1 MAVLAAAQLLDELMG
16 RHRNINPN
24 EKIKKP
30 NWEDSEYCKYYMVKF
45 CPHDLFVNTRADLGV
60 CPKVHDDEVKSLF
73 EKADYSSRKIQYV
86 EEFLRFCR
94 HMINDV
100 ERKIQKGKQRLE
112 LMNSKLEGPP
122 MTQAQTEK
130 NQEQV
135 QLLTEKITT
144 LLQEAEEAGTCG
156 NVEQAQGLM
165 KLCDRLKEEK
175 ELLLK
180 QQENSH
186 WSLTAELAA
195 SQEKQMEV
203 CPVCGAF
210 LIVGDAQQRI
220 DDHLSGKQHVGY
232 FKLRQAFEE
241 MVASREKEQ
250 QEREKRR
257 KDDRERER
265 NVRSGGLGSDRRD
278 RERMERDRERDKDRR
293 RPSREGDKIRHEDRD
308 KERERDRDKE
318 KDKERER
325 DREKDKER
333 ERDREKD
340 KERER
345 DREKDKERERDR
357 EKDKERERE
366 RDREKDRDKEKER
379 ERDRDKDRDKDKDR
393 DRERDRER
401 RHRRERRSPHER
413 SRRRSR
419 DRR

>member
-16 RHRNINPN
+16 RHRNTNPN

-30 NWEDSEYCKYYMVKF
+30 NWEDPEYCKYYLVKF

-60 CPKVHDDEVKSLF
+60 CPKVHDDEVKDLF
-73 EKADYSSRKIQYV
+73 EKAENSYKKVQYV

-94 HMINDV
+94 YMINDV

-112 LMNSKLEGPP
+112 LMNSKPEGPP

-135 QLLTEKITT
+135 QLLSEKIAS
-144 LLQEAEEAGTCG
+144 LVKEAEEAGTRG
-156 NVEQAQGLM
+156 DVEQAQGLM

-175 ELLLK
+175 EQLIK

-186 WSLTAELAA
+186 WSMTAELAA
-195 SQEKQMEV
+195 AQEKQMEV

-210 LIVGDAQQRI
+210 LIIGDAQQRI

-241 MVASREKEQ
+241 MLESREKEQ
-250 QEREKRR
+250 QEKERKRR
-257 KDDRERER
+257 EERDKER

-278 RERMERDRERDKDRR
+278 RERMERDRER
-293 RPSREGDKIRHEDRD
+293 
-308 KERERDRDKE
+308 ERDRDRS
-318 KDKERER
+318 ERG
-325 DREKDKER
+325 
-333 ERDREKD
+333 
-340 KERER
+340 
-345 DREKDKERERDR
+345 
-357 EKDKERERE
+357 
-366 RDREKDRDKEKER
+366 
-379 ERDRDKDRDKDKDR
+379 DRDKDKDR
-393 DRERDRER
+393 PERHRSSREEKTRHEERDRDRER
-401 RHRRERRSPHER
+401 KHRRERKSSHER

-419 DRR
+419 DRH

>member
-16 RHRNINPN
+16 RHRNTNPN

-30 NWEDSEYCKYYMVKF
+30 NWEDSEYCKYYLVKF

-60 CPKVHDDEVKSLF
+60 CPKVHDDEVKELF
-73 EKADYSSRKIQYV
+73 EKAESSYKKAQYV

-112 LMNSKLEGPP
+112 LMNSKPEGPP

-135 QLLTEKITT
+135 QLLSEKVKS
-144 LLQEAEEAGTCG
+144 LVQEAEEAGTRG
-156 NVEQAQGLM
+156 DVEQAQGLM

-175 ELLLK
+175 DQLLK

-186 WSLTAELAA
+186 WSMTVELAA
-195 SQEKQMEV
+195 AQEKQMEV

-232 FKLRQAFEE
+232 FKLRQAYEE
-241 MVASREKEQ
+241 MNEAREKEL
-250 QEREKRR
+250 QEKERRRREDRD
-257 KDDRERER
+257 KD
-265 NVRSGGLGSDRRD
+265 RSSRGGGLGSDRRD
-278 RERMERDRERDKDRR
+278 RERMERDRERDGDKDR
-293 RPSREGDKIRHEDRD
+293 KDRD
-308 KERERDRDKE
+308 RSDR
-318 KDKERER
+318 
-325 DREKDKER
+325 
-333 ERDREKD
+333 
-340 KERER
+340 
-345 DREKDKERERDR
+345 
-357 EKDKERERE
+357 ERERE
-366 RDREKDRDKEKER
+366 RDKDRHRSSRDDRSSRHED
-379 ERDRDKDRDKDKDR
+379 RDRDR
-393 DRERDRER
+393 DRERDRDR
-401 RHRRERRSPHER
+401 KHRKDRRSSRDR

-419 DRR
+419 DRH

>member
-16 RHRNINPN
+16 RHRNTNPN

-30 NWEDSEYCKYYMVKF
+30 NWEDPEYCKYYMVKF
-45 CPHDLFVNTRADLGV
+45 CPHDLFVNTRADLGA
-60 CPKVHDDEVKSLF
+60 CPKVHDDEVKELF
-73 EKADYSSRKIQYV
+73 EKAESSYKKAQYV

-112 LMNSKLEGPP
+112 LMNSKPDGPP

-135 QLLTEKITT
+135 QLLSEKITS
-144 LLQEAEEAGTCG
+144 LVQEAEEAGTRG
-156 NVEQAQGLM
+156 DVEQAQGLM

-175 ELLLK
+175 EQLLK

-186 WSLTAELAA
+186 WSMTAELAA
-195 SQEKQMEV
+195 AQEKQMEV

-232 FKLRQAFEE
+232 FKLRQAYEE
-241 MVASREKEQ
+241 MNEAREKEQ
-250 QEREKRR
+250 QEKERKRREEREK
-257 KDDRERER
+257 ERSA
-265 NVRSGGLGSDRRD
+265 RSGGLGSDRRD
-278 RERMERDRERDKDRR
+278 RERMERDRERDRDRSER
-293 RPSREGDKIRHEDRD
+293 GSDRGDRSERADRDRERDNDKKEREKEPKD

-318 KDKERER
+318 
-325 DREKDKER
+325 REKDR
-333 ERDREKD
+333 EQRDRH
-340 KERER
+340 RTS
-345 DREKDKERERDR
+345 REKTNRHEDR
-357 EKDKERERE
+357 ERERE
-366 RDREKDRDKEKER
+366 RDRDKE
-379 ERDRDKDRDKDKDR
+379 R
-393 DRERDRER
+393 DRERDRK
-401 RHRRERRSPHER
+401 HRKDRRSPHER

-419 DRR
+419 DRH

>member
-16 RHRNINPN
+16 RHRNTNPN

-30 NWEDSEYCKYYMVKF
+30 NWEDPEYCKYYMVKF
-45 CPHDLFVNTRADLGV
+45 CPHDLFVNTRADLGA
-60 CPKVHDDEVKSLF
+60 CPKVHDDEVKELF
-73 EKADYSSRKIQYV
+73 EKAESSYKKAQYV

-112 LMNSKLEGPP
+112 LMNSKPDGPP

-135 QLLTEKITT
+135 QLLSEKITS
-144 LLQEAEEAGTCG
+144 LVQEAEEAGTRG
-156 NVEQAQGLM
+156 DVEQAQGLM

-175 ELLLK
+175 EQLLK

-186 WSLTAELAA
+186 WSMTAELAA
-195 SQEKQMEV
+195 AQEKQMEV

-232 FKLRQAFEE
+232 FKLRQAYEE
-241 MVASREKEQ
+241 MNEAREKEQ
-250 QEREKRR
+250 QEKERKRREEREK
-257 KDDRERER
+257 ERSA
-265 NVRSGGLGSDRRD
+265 RSGGLGSDRRD
-278 RERMERDRERDKDRR
+278 RERMERDRERDRDRSER
-293 RPSREGDKIRHEDRD
+293 GSDRGDRSERSDRDRERDNDKKEREKEPKD

-318 KDKERER
+318 
-325 DREKDKER
+325 REKDR
-333 ERDREKD
+333 EQRDRH
-340 KERER
+340 RTS
-345 DREKDKERERDR
+345 REKTNRHEDR
-357 EKDKERERE
+357 ERERE
-366 RDREKDRDKEKER
+366 RDRDKE
-379 ERDRDKDRDKDKDR
+379 R
-393 DRERDRER
+393 DRERDRK
-401 RHRRERRSPHER
+401 HRKDRRSPHER

-419 DRR
+419 DRH

>member
-16 RHRNINPN
+16 RHRNTNPN

-30 NWEDSEYCKYYMVKF
+30 NWEDPEYCKYYMVKF

-60 CPKVHDDEVKSLF
+60 CPKVHDDEVKELF
-73 EKADYSSRKIQYV
+73 EKAEPSYKKTQYV
-86 EEFLRFCR
+86 DEYLRFCR

-112 LMNSKLEGPP
+112 LMNSKPEGPP

-135 QLLTEKITT
+135 QLLSEKIGA
-144 LLQEAEEAGTCG
+144 LVQEAEEAGTRG
-156 NVEQAQGLM
+156 DVEQAQGLM

-175 ELLLK
+175 EQLLK

-186 WSLTAELAA
+186 WSMTAELAA
-195 SQEKQMEV
+195 AQEKQMEV

-232 FKLRQAFEE
+232 FKLRQAYEE
-241 MVASREKEQ
+241 MNESREKQ
-250 QEREKRR
+250 QQEKERKRREEREK
-257 KDDRERER
+257 ERVSR
-265 NVRSGGLGSDRRD
+265 GGGLGSDRRD
-278 RERMERDRERDKDRR
+278 RERVERDRERERDRSERGDRDKERDKDRDSHRHRSSRDDKGGRHEDRDRERERDKDR
-293 RPSREGDKIRHEDRD
+293 EKD
-308 KERERDRDKE
+308 RERDNK
-318 KDKERER
+318 
-325 DREKDKER
+325 
-333 ERDREKD
+333 
-340 KERER
+340 
-345 DREKDKERERDR
+345 
-357 EKDKERERE
+357 
-366 RDREKDRDKEKER
+366 
-379 ERDRDKDRDKDKDR
+379 

-401 RHRRERRSPHER
+401 DRKHRKDRRSSHDR

-419 DRR
+419 DRH

>member
-16 RHRNINPN
+16 RHRNTNPN

-30 NWEDSEYCKYYMVKF
+30 NWEDPEYCKYYMVKF
-45 CPHDLFVNTRADLGV
+45 CPHDLFVNTRADLGA
-60 CPKVHDDEVKSLF
+60 CPKVHDDEVKELF
-73 EKADYSSRKIQYV
+73 EKAESSYKKAQYV

-112 LMNSKLEGPP
+112 LMNSKPDGPP

-135 QLLTEKITT
+135 QLLSEKITS
-144 LLQEAEEAGTCG
+144 LVQEAEEAGTRG
-156 NVEQAQGLM
+156 DVEQAQGLM

-175 ELLLK
+175 EQLLK

-186 WSLTAELAA
+186 WSMTAELAA
-195 SQEKQMEV
+195 AQEKQMEV

-232 FKLRQAFEE
+232 FKLRQAYEE
-241 MVASREKEQ
+241 MNEAREKEQ
-250 QEREKRR
+250 QEKERKRREEREK
-257 KDDRERER
+257 ERSA
-265 NVRSGGLGSDRRD
+265 RSGGLGSDRRD
-278 RERMERDRERDKDRR
+278 RERMERDRERDRDRSER
-293 RPSREGDKIRHEDRD
+293 GSDRGDRSERSERDRERDNDKKEREKEPKD

-318 KDKERER
+318 
-325 DREKDKER
+325 REKDR
-333 ERDREKD
+333 EQRDRH
-340 KERER
+340 RTS
-345 DREKDKERERDR
+345 REKTNRHEDR
-357 EKDKERERE
+357 ERERE
-366 RDREKDRDKEKER
+366 RDRDKE
-379 ERDRDKDRDKDKDR
+379 R
-393 DRERDRER
+393 DRERDRK
-401 RHRRERRSPHER
+401 HRKDRRSPHER

-419 DRR
+419 DRH

>member
-16 RHRNINPN
+16 RHRNTNPN

-30 NWEDSEYCKYYMVKF
+30 NWEDPEYCKYYMVKF

-60 CPKVHDDEVKSLF
+60 CPKVHDDEVKVLF
-73 EKADYSSRKIQYV
+73 DKCEVSYKKAQYV

-112 LMNSKLEGPP
+112 LMNSKPEGPP

-135 QLLTEKITT
+135 QLLSEKITA
-144 LLQEAEEAGTCG
+144 LVQEAEEAGTRG
-156 NVEQAQGLM
+156 DVEQAQGLM

-175 ELLLK
+175 EQLLK

-186 WSLTAELAA
+186 WSMTAELAA
-195 SQEKQMEV
+195 AQEKQMEV

-232 FKLRQAFEE
+232 FKLRQAYEE
-241 MVASREKEQ
+241 MIESREKEQ
-250 QEREKRR
+250 QEKERRRRE
-257 KDDRERER
+257 ERER
-265 NVRSGGLGSDRRD
+265 DRSARSGGLGSDRRD
-278 RERMERDRERDKDRR
+278 RERMERDRERDRDRSDR
-293 RPSREGDKIRHEDRD
+293 GDRDREREKEREKDRD
-308 KERERDRDKE
+308 K
-318 KDKERER
+318 
-325 DREKDKER
+325 
-333 ERDREKD
+333 
-340 KERER
+340 
-345 DREKDKERERDR
+345 
-357 EKDKERERE
+357 
-366 RDREKDRDKEKER
+366 DREKDRDRERDRDRESHRTREKSSRHEDRDRER
-379 ERDRDKDRDKDKDR
+379 ERDRDKDRD
-393 DRERDRER
+393 RERDRK
-401 RHRRERRSPHER
+401 HRKERRSSHER

-419 DRR
+419 DRH

>member
-16 RHRNINPN
+16 RHRNTNPN

-30 NWEDSEYCKYYMVKF
+30 NWEDPEYCKYYMVKF
-45 CPHDLFVNTRADLGV
+45 CPHDLFVNTRADLGA
-60 CPKVHDDEVKSLF
+60 CPKVHDDEVKELF
-73 EKADYSSRKIQYV
+73 EKAESSYKKAQYV

-112 LMNSKLEGPP
+112 LMNSKPDGPP

-135 QLLTEKITT
+135 QLLSEKITS
-144 LLQEAEEAGTCG
+144 LVQEAEEAGTRG
-156 NVEQAQGLM
+156 DVEQAQGLM

-175 ELLLK
+175 EQLLK

-186 WSLTAELAA
+186 WSMTAELAA
-195 SQEKQMEV
+195 AQEKQMEV

-232 FKLRQAFEE
+232 FKLRQAYEE
-241 MVASREKEQ
+241 MNEAREKEQ
-250 QEREKRR
+250 QEKERKRREEREK
-257 KDDRERER
+257 ERSA
-265 NVRSGGLGSDRRD
+265 RSGGLGSDRRD
-278 RERMERDRERDKDRR
+278 RERMERDRERDRDRSER
-293 RPSREGDKIRHEDRD
+293 GSDRGDRSERADRDRERDTDKKEREKEPKD

-318 KDKERER
+318 
-325 DREKDKER
+325 REKDR
-333 ERDREKD
+333 EQRDRH
-340 KERER
+340 RTS
-345 DREKDKERERDR
+345 REKTNRHEDR
-357 EKDKERERE
+357 ERERE
-366 RDREKDRDKEKER
+366 RDRDKE
-379 ERDRDKDRDKDKDR
+379 R
-393 DRERDRER
+393 DRERDRK
-401 RHRRERRSPHER
+401 HRKDRRSPHER

-419 DRR
+419 DRH